1 MLSLN
6 DAAHNAE
13 QYSAFVERHMDE
25 RRQRIEQLDAFVRHR
40 LRLYRQAQ
48 EHVQRQTT
56 NKIVEATVLPPEAP
70 PDNTVV
76 ILSQRSSTPILEK
89 SSSSSLHNPIEMTN
103 RVRLSK
109 QRLASKQLTQPI
121 NTSSIDDTQIVGTWL
136 NPVPSTITDNDEQ
149 QQYPSSENTLR
160 RSMSENRLSSF
171 ALKALTDSLTDGLTN
186 VEKRK
191 RLQATRALF
200 MTIERRQVKEALL
213 LNKQNKEMQ
222 RLVELK
228 ESERLHQEESLAQ
241 RHVST
246 IHTISDQSVLD
257 VNSIDPKQ
265 LVRIRQQRIHEQKR
279 RELERYIRALKTT
292 LRERCLKRNINVP
305 TLCSC
310 HSTIWDADPM
320 TCSQNC
326 SFYRNPA
333 AFATSLHSL
342 LTSCQARTN
351 LSVLPDVSVCL
362 RDAMDLMFNNDNHNR
377 LKQNGCTVI
386 TPDDNDVIVDIINDD
401 DDKISTD
408 TLQPSINKR
417 KLVNTTTLSHEQQN
431 DNEYAKRLCATNGHQ

>member
-6 DAAHNAE
+6 DAAHNAQ

-25 RRQRIEQLDAFVRHR
+25 RRQRVEQLDAFVRHR

-56 NKIVEATVLPPEAP
+56 NKIVEATALPPP

-76 ILSQRSSTPILEK
+76 ILSQQSSTPILEK
-89 SSSSSLHNPIEMTN
+89 SSSSFHNPIEMTN

-109 QRLASKQLTQPI
+109 QRLASKQLTQPV
-121 NTSSIDDTQIVGTWL
+121 NTSSIDDTQIFGTWL
-136 NPVPSTITDNDEQ
+136 NPAPTTITDNDEQ
-149 QQYPSSENTLR
+149 QRSASENTLR
-160 RSMSENRLSSF
+160 RSMNENRLSSF

-186 VEKRK
+186 VENRK

-228 ESERLHQEESLAQ
+228 EAERLHQEESLAQ
-241 RHVST
+241 RQIST
-246 IHTISDQSVLD
+246 MHTISDQSIVD

-265 LVRIRQQRIHEQKR
+265 LARIRQQRIHEQKR
-279 RELERYIRALKTT
+279 RELERYIRALKTS
-292 LRERCLKRNINVP
+292 LRERCSTRNINVP

-351 LSVLPDVSVCL
+351 LSVLPDVCVCL
-362 RDAMDLMFNNDNHNR
+362 RDAMDLMFNNDNYNR
-377 LKQNGCTVI
+377 LKQIDHTII
-386 TPDDNDVIVDIINDD
+386 TPEDNDVIVDIINDD

-408 TLQPSINKR
+408 ASQSSINKR
-417 KLVNTTTLSHEQQN
+417 KLVNTASLTHEQQN
-431 DNEYAKRLCATNGHQ
+431 ECAKRLCTTNDHQ

>member
-25 RRQRIEQLDAFVRHR
+25 RRQRVEQLDAFVRHR

-48 EHVQRQTT
+48 EHLQRQTI
-56 NKIVEATVLPPEAP
+56 NKTIETVVLPPPSTPA
-70 PDNTVV
+70 DTLVV
-76 ILSQRSSTPILEK
+76 LSQRSSTPILE
-89 SSSSSLHNPIEMTN
+89 SSSSFHHPIEMTN
-103 RVRLSK
+103 RVRHSK
-109 QRLASKQLTQPI
+109 QRLASKQLAQPI
-121 NTSSIDDTQIVGTWL
+121 NIPSIDDTEPVGTWL
-136 NPVPSTITDNDEQ
+136 NPAPPPPTITDKNEQ
-149 QQYPSSENTLR
+149 QQPSSENTLR
-160 RSMSENRLSSF
+160 RSMSETRLSTF

-186 VEKRK
+186 VENRK

-228 ESERLHQEESLAQ
+228 EAERLHQEESLAQ
-241 RHVST
+241 KQVST
-246 IHTISDQSVLD
+246 IHTNSDQSVLD

-265 LVRIRQQRIHEQKR
+265 LTRIHQQRIHEQKR

-292 LRERCLKRNINVP
+292 LRERCSKRGINVP

-326 SFYRNPA
+326 SFYRNHA

-342 LTSCQARTN
+342 LTSCQATN
-351 LSVLPDVSVCL
+351 
-362 RDAMDLMFNNDNHNR
+362 
-377 LKQNGCTVI
+377 
-386 TPDDNDVIVDIINDD
+386 
-401 DDKISTD
+401 
-408 TLQPSINKR
+408 
-417 KLVNTTTLSHEQQN
+417 
-431 DNEYAKRLCATNGHQ
+431 

>member
-13 QYSAFVERHMDE
+13 QYSAFVERHMDA

-56 NKIVEATVLPPEAP
+56 NKIVEATTLPPPPP
-70 PDNTVV
+70 PDNTIVV
-76 ILSQRSSTPILEK
+76 LSQRSSTPILEK
-89 SSSSSLHNPIEMTN
+89 SSSFHNPIEMTN

-109 QRLASKQLTQPI
+109 QRLASKQLSQPV
-121 NTSSIDDTQIVGTWL
+121 NTSSTDDTPIVGTWL
-136 NPVPSTITDNDEQ
+136 NPAPATITDNDEQ
-149 QQYPSSENTLR
+149 QCPSSENTLR

-186 VEKRK
+186 VENRK

-200 MTIERRQVKEALL
+200 MTIERRQVKEASL

-228 ESERLHQEESLAQ
+228 EAERLHQEESLEQ
-241 RHVST
+241 KQVPT
-246 IHTISDQSVLD
+246 IHTISDEPVID

-279 RELERYIRALKTT
+279 RELERYIRALKTS
-292 LRERCLKRNINVP
+292 LRERCSKNNINVP

-320 TCSQNC
+320 TCSRNC

-333 AFATSLHSL
+333 GN
-342 LTSCQARTN
+342 LTN
-351 LSVLPDVSVCL
+351 
-362 RDAMDLMFNNDNHNR
+362 FYF
-377 LKQNGCTVI
+377 I
-386 TPDDNDVIVDIINDD
+386 
-401 DDKISTD
+401 
-408 TLQPSINKR
+408 
-417 KLVNTTTLSHEQQN
+417 
-431 DNEYAKRLCATNGHQ
+431 